1 MDFDTLVLGGGG
13 IKCIAM
19 LGALQ
24 YMYDNGATHIFKKYI
39 GTSAGAMICFF
50 LAIGYTPVELI
61 ACICTREIL
70 ESLLP
75 VDVVS
80 LVTGHGA
87 ISYTKLETH
96 LRSMVM
102 NKIGRE
108 KITLKE
114 LAEEYGI
121 TLVCT
126 TYNMTKNICE
136 YLSQKTY
143 PEMDCLTAVRMS
155 SAIPIVFDECEY
167 DGCIYLDGGIVDNFS
182 ITVPQPED
190 KVFGCVMFTEY
201 KKLGEQNRILS
212 LLRVLVTVSSNFY
225 IDRILQNYPHHRI
238 LRLNVE
244 NIDLFEFKQTRARL
258 LDMFSSGY
266 NNCQLFFNSSKD
278 K

>member
-24 YMYDNGATHIFKKYI
+24 YLYDNGAGHVFKKYI
-39 GTSAGAMICFF
+39 GTSAGSMICFF
-50 LAIGYTPVELI
+50 LSIGYTPVELI

-87 ISYTKLETH
+87 IPYSKLDTH
-96 LRSMVM
+96 LRAMVHS
-102 NKIGRE
+102 KIGRE
-108 KITLKE
+108 SITFQQLRD
-114 LAEEYGI
+114 EYGI

-126 TYNMTKNICE
+126 TYNMTKNTCE
-136 YLSQKTY
+136 YLSHETY
-143 PEMDCLTAVRMS
+143 PDMDCLLAVRMS

-167 DGCIYLDGGIVDNFS
+167 GGSIYLDGGIVDNFS
-182 ITVPQPED
+182 ITVAQPMD

-212 LLRVLVTVSSNFY
+212 LLRILVTVSSNFY
-225 IDRILQNYPHHRI
+225 IDRVLQNYPQHQI
-238 LRLNVE
+238 LRLSVE
-244 NIDLFEFKQTRARL
+244 NIDLFEFKQTRPRL

-266 NNCQLFFNSSKD
+266 NNCQVFFKSCKD